1 MIRKFKLHWLI
12 ILLLSSLL
20 IGCGGRD
27 AVDIYGRPVSLS
39 NYKGRWV
46 VITYWTTWC
55 ADCINEIGEL
65 IKLKNLYPQVVILGI
80 NPDNLD
86 NKVLQDLVQEYNI
99 NFDVLSKFPIEDW
112 GGKTPAQL
120 PTTFIFN
127 PKGELY
133 QTLLGPQKLA
143 NFQSIMNLGPPVYK

>member
-1 MIRKFKLHWLI
+1 MRKFKLHWLF

-20 IGCGGRD
+20 IGCSGPD
-27 AVDIYGRPVSLS
+27 AVDIYGRPISMS

-55 ADCINEIGEL
+55 ADCVNEIGEL
-65 IKLKNLYPQVVILGI
+65 IKLKSLYPQVVILGI

-86 NKVLQDLVQEYNI
+86 NKVLQDLVQEYNF

-112 GGKTPAQL
+112 GGKTPSQL
-120 PTTFIFN
+120 PTTFIFT

-133 QTLLGPQKLA
+133 QTLLGPQNLA